1 MAPFKILNKVWEN
14 LKYRVSLFLLFMYDF
29 AVQFSY
35 FSPELTEGL
44 EHVQLSFSF
53 YVKVNLF

>member
-1 MAPFKILNKVWEN
+1 
-14 LKYRVSLFLLFMYDF
+14 MYDF
-29 AVQFSY
+29 AVQFSD
-35 FSPELTEGL
+35 FSPDDV